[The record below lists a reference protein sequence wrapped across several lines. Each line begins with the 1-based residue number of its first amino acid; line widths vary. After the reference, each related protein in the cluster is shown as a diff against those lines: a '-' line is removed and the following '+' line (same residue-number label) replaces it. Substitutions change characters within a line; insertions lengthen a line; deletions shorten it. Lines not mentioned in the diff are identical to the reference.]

1 MGQKILIVDGLNTFI
16 RNWAVNPTMNTNG
29 DHVGG
34 TVGFLRSIKSL
45 VREVQPTQV
54 VICWDGK
61 GGSAKRRGIYS
72 EYKAGRKP
80 RVNRQYDFG
89 DDVDA
94 SKANLQLQYSKA
106 KQYVGHLGLVQ
117 IEVEGCEADDVIGFI
132 CRGIYED
139 TDKVVVSTD
148 KDFLQLVDAHTLVY
162 SPTKKMYYTTDEVKK
177 GFGVLAENF
186 IYLKAFT
193 GDASDNISGIKG
205 LGQKT
210 VTKFFPIL
218 GERATDLA
226 ELHKLAQS
234 LAPKTVHEKAIVK
247 ELLDSWTVIIENVKL
262 MQLTSP
268 IISPNTVRAIR
279 YALEQRAVA
288 LNSSA
293 MKLAL
298 LRDGLQLVDQDF
310 FAVFNGYRMRAEKEG
325 TPNV

>member
-1 MGQKILIVDGLNTFI
+1 MASKVLIIDGLNTFI

-34 TVGFLRSIKSL
+34 TVGFLRSVKSL
-45 VREVQPTQV
+45 VRETQPTKV
-54 VICWDGK
+54 IICWDGK

-89 DDVDA
+89 GDVESD
-94 SKANLQLQYSKA
+94 KANLQLQYQKA

-117 IEVEGCEADDVIGFI
+117 IEVEGCEADDVIGFL

-162 SPTKKMYYTTDEVKK
+162 SPTKKLYYTTDEVKK
-177 GFGVLAENF
+177 DFGVIAENF
-186 IYLKAFT
+186 IYLKAFC
-193 GDASDNISGIKG
+193 GDGSDNIAGIKG
-205 LGQKT
+205 MGPKT
-210 VTKFFPIL
+210 VTKLFPVM
-218 GERATDLA
+218 GERATDLD
-226 ELHKLAQS
+226 ELHKHLQS
-234 LAPKTVHEKAIVK
+234 LEGKTPREKALVK
-247 ELLDSWTVIIENVKL
+247 ELLDRWSVIIGNVKL

-279 YALEQRAVA
+279 YALEQRTVA

-298 LRDGLQLVDQDF
+298 IRDGVQLPDQDF

-325 TPNV
+325 TQNV